1 MADYLLDIT
10 NTADTYLHGLEKKF
24 YKQVAAKVL
33 SLMNNPYPNDSIL
46 LKGQKRKLHRVDI
59 GEYRIV
65 YSVVGNVVRVETID
79 KRNDSAVYKH
89 LS

>member
-1 MADYLLDIT
+1 MT
-10 NTADTYLHGLEKKF
+10 STADDYLHGLEKKF

-33 SLMNNPYPNDSIL
+33 SLMHNPYPNDSIL
-46 LKGQKRKLHRVDI
+46 LKSKCRKLHRVDI

-65 YSVVGNVVRVETID
+65 YSVVGRIVMIENID
-79 KRNDSAVYKH
+79 KRNDSAVYKN